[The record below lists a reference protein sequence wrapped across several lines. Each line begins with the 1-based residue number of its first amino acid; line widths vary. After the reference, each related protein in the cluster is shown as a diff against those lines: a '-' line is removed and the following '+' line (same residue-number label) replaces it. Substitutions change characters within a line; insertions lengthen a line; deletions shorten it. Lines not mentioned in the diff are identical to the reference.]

1 MLSKRLLTVASL
13 VKKGSIVLDVG
24 TDHGYLPAEMCL
36 RGYKGNIIAK
46 DINEDPA
53 YQNNSKNNITLKDHI
68 IKSKLSLLSYQE
80 RYEELYHYYVKN
92 LDRVNEM
99 DENSVFFYCKK
110 KLKKLDPNRRN
121 ENSYTFRQIVEYKES
136 DFLEH
141 EKNHL
146 LDEKYNEDKNNRCIF
161 KENFPILEIINEVKK
176 YIPSE
181 KSLYSAGI
189 ANIYVFKYD
198 NCGRVENKNA
208 DYFFVV
214 CFHNTKDILTQ
225 TPLILSRISLQFQ

>member
-1 MLSKRLLTVASL
+1 MNEQYFNTFEFKNAISILETNPYEAKIRFEEYLKKHPKDYMARVYYTFVLL
-13 VKKGSIVLDVG
+13 KIKELD
-24 TDHGYLPAEMCL
+24 
-36 RGYKGNIIAK
+36 NIEEILNITEK

-146 LDEKYNEDKNNRCIF
+146 LDDKYCEELLKD
-161 KENFPILEIINEVKK
+161 
-176 YIPSE
+176 S
-181 KSLYSAGI
+181 
-189 ANIYVFKYD
+189 D
-198 NCGRVENKNA
+198 N
-208 DYFFVV
+208 
-214 CFHNTKDILTQ
+214 
-225 TPLILSRISLQFQ
+225 